1 MAIKD
6 VSTNQVSISVVGT
19 VMGMP
24 RPIRAELNGFTD
36 ADDVL
41 KLDQPETMDVK
52 LTADGKLLR
61 FGKPGTV
68 DLTIN
73 LSMAS
78 DQNWA
83 FSQVLQEQA
92 GYGKLYL
99 ATTWEIAILYPGFS
113 VVASNGT
120 LISGNLLPDIQYERL
135 SNISYVFR
143 FSNSMIK
150 AIPL

>member
-1 MAIKD
+1 MKD
-6 VSTNQVSISVVGT
+6 ISSNQVKISVIGT
-19 VMGMP
+19 VHGVP

-36 ADDVL
+36 ADDIL

-92 GYGKLYL
+92 GYGSLYI
-99 ATTWEIAILYPGFS
+99 ATTWEIAILYDGFS

-120 LISGNLLPDIQYERL
+120 LVSGNIMPDIQYDRL

-150 AIPL
+150 AVPL

>member
-1 MAIKD
+1 MRDI
-6 VSTNQVSISVVGT
+6 SSNQVEISIIGT
-19 VMGMP
+19 VSGAV
-24 RPIRAELNGFTD
+24 RPLRAELNGFTD

-78 DQNWA
+78 DQNWH

-99 ATTWEIAILYPGFS
+99 ATLWDMAILYPGFS

-120 LISGNLLPDIQYERL
+120 LISGSLMPDIQYDRL
-135 SNISYVFR
+135 SNVSYVFR
-143 FSNSMIK
+143 FGNNMIK
-150 AIPL
+150 AIPV